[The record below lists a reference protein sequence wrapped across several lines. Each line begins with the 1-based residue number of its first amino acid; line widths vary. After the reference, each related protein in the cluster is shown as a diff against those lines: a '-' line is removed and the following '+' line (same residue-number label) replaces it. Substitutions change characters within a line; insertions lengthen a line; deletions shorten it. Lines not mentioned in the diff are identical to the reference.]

1 MSSKGGM
8 NFVSREEYS
17 NVNVYTSEYASQF
30 FEKTRYVI
38 QGLSHIERMFS
49 NNRITVPV
57 SDLVK
62 HLIVIGG
69 KKEQSYINKKFKSS
83 KNKFG

>member
-1 MSSKGGM
+1 MSSKGEM

-17 NVNVYTSEYASQF
+17 NVNVYTSEHASQF

-38 QGLSHIERMFS
+38 QGLSHIERMFV
-49 NNRITVPV
+49 NNKITVPI

-62 HLIVIGG
+62 HLIIISGS
-69 KKEQSYINKKFKSS
+69 KEQR
-83 KNKFG
+83 